1 MQPACFV
8 ALSTMLSKCCT
19 YTISFVEFGSY
30 FAFKQAAKLKNST
43 QNAPNLTILSSKMKK
58 NSGEGTQPY
67 LQTPPHWEA
76 GHLLPNLTL
85 GADPGCIE

>member
-1 MQPACFV
+1 MHQSDHFE
-8 ALSTMLSKCCT
+8 L
-19 YTISFVEFGSY
+19 E
-30 FAFKQAAKLKNST
+30 N
-43 QNAPNLTILSSKMKK
+43 KK

-76 GHLLPNLTL
+76 GHPSPNLTL